1 VAAAFSSVPPFFRY
15 AVMHVARKL
24 WLPIFVSMPAVA
36 ARRRIMAWALAWGR
50 EVRVSS
56 LVPRPMV
63 RNNGPLRSA
72 AKPD

>member
-1 VAAAFSSVPPFFRY
+1 
-15 AVMHVARKL
+15 
-24 WLPIFVSMPAVA
+24 
-36 ARRRIMAWALAWGR
+36 MAWALAWGR